1 MRQKKLVSAWVI
13 QQGFIMNKIDYK
25 REDFSNAVEVRWCPG
40 CGDYAILAAL
50 QRLLPELGL
59 APEKHVFISGIG
71 CAGRLP
77 YYMNTYGFHTIH
89 GRATAVAT
97 GLKAMRDDLTVW
109 VITGDGD
116 ALSIGGNHLIHCLRR
131 NVNVNILLFNNQ
143 VYGLTK
149 GQFSPTSQKGQ
160 VTKTSLQGVSYEP
173 INPLAIALASG
184 ASFVARAVDKDP
196 NHLSQVLKKAY
207 EHPGCSFVEIY
218 QDCNIFNHGAFDAFA
233 VKTNR
238 ADKTVLLEEGKP
250 LVFGAEQQWA
260 LTVKEETMQT
270 VSASDE
276 VGYSHDSSNY
286 IAAMRL
292 ARLNFPDFPV
302 PLGVYYQKPRE
313 IFSLAKSASKT
324 MADLPALFRA
334 KASWQQ
340 GELIRG

>member
-1 MRQKKLVSAWVI
+1 
-13 QQGFIMNKIDYK
+13 MNNSYK
-25 REDFSNAVEVRWCPG
+25 REDFTHATEVRWCPG

-59 APEKHVFISGIG
+59 PPEQHVFVSGIG

-116 ALSIGGNHLIHCLRR
+116 ALSIGGNHLMHCLRR
-131 NVNVNILLFNNQ
+131 NVNINILLFNNQ

-160 VTKTSLQGVSYEP
+160 VTKTSPDGVTNEP
-173 INPLAIALASG
+173 INPLMIALASG

-196 NHLSQVLKKAY
+196 NQLAVILKKAY
-207 EHPGCSFVEIY
+207 EHQGCAFVEIY

-233 VKTNR
+233 LKTNR
-238 ADKTVLLEEGKP
+238 ADRTIVLEDGQP
-250 LVFGAEQQWA
+250 LYFGAEQEWVLA
-260 LTVKEETMQT
+260 LQNESLQCIP
-270 VSASDE
+270 SANLSNKNL
-276 VGYSHDSSNY
+276 YHHDSSNY

-292 ARLNFPDFPV
+292 AQLNFPEFPV
-302 PLGVYYQKPRE
+302 PLGVYYQKSRE
-313 IFSLAKSASKT
+313 IYNLDKPSQKSV
-324 MADLPALFRA
+324 ADLPALFRA
-334 KASWQQ
+334 SASWQQ
-340 GELIRG
+340 GEKTR

>member
-1 MRQKKLVSAWVI
+1 
-13 QQGFIMNKIDYK
+13 MNTYK
-25 REDFSNAVEVRWCPG
+25 REDFTNSTEVRWCPG

-50 QRLLPELGL
+50 QRVLPELGL
-59 APEKHVFISGIG
+59 PPEKHVFVSGIG

-97 GLKAMRDDLTVW
+97 GLKAMREDLTVW
-109 VITGDGD
+109 IITGDGD

-160 VTKTSLQGVSYEP
+160 VTKTSPQGVSNEP
-173 INPLAIALASG
+173 INPVTIALASG

-196 NHLSQVLKKAY
+196 NHLATILKQAY
-207 EHPGCSFVEIY
+207 EHKGCSFVEIY
-218 QDCNIFNHGAFDAFA
+218 QDCNIFNNGAFDAFA

-238 ADKTVLLEEGKP
+238 AEQTIILEQGAP
-250 LVFGAEQQWA
+250 LAFGSEQQWA
-260 LTVKEETMQT
+260 LDLQDEMLQRKPKSEATYCHD
-270 VSASDE
+270 AS
-276 VGYSHDSSNY
+276 NF

-292 ARLNFPDFPV
+292 ARLTFPDFPV
-302 PLGVYYQKPRE
+302 PLGVYYQKERE
-313 IFSLAKSASKT
+313 IFNLDKPFKKSQ
-324 MADLPALFRA
+324 ADLPALFRTR
-334 KASWQQ
+334 ASWRQD
-340 GELIRG
+340 GKC

>member
-1 MRQKKLVSAWVI
+1 
-13 QQGFIMNKIDYK
+13 MNTLYK
-25 REDFSNAVEVRWCPG
+25 REDFTNQTEVRWCPG

-50 QRLLPELGL
+50 QKMLPELDL
-59 APEKHVFISGIG
+59 APENHVFVSGIG

-97 GLKAMRDDLTVW
+97 GLKTMRDDLSVW

-116 ALSIGGNHLIHCLRR
+116 ALSIGGNHLIHILRR

-160 VTKTSLQGVSYEP
+160 VTKTSPQGVTNEP
-173 INPLAIALASG
+173 LNPLVMALAAG

-196 NHLSQVLKKAY
+196 QHLGSVLKQAH
-207 EHPGCSFVEIY
+207 EHKGTSFVEIY
-218 QDCNIFNHGAFDAFA
+218 QDCNIFNNGAFDQFSL
-233 VKTNR
+233 KNNR
-238 ADKTVLLEEGKP
+238 ADHTVLLTDGQP
-250 LVFGAEQQWA
+250 LLFGVEKKQALNLHQEQFERVSAEQEQ
-260 LTVKEETMQT
+260 LYV
-270 VSASDE
+270 
-276 VGYSHDSSNY
+276 HDSSSY

-292 ARLNFPDFPV
+292 AQLSFPAHPV
-302 PLGVYYQKPRE
+302 PLGVYYQQERPILTMPQEVK
-313 IFSLAKSASKT
+313 KSVN
-324 MADLPALFRA
+324 DLPALFRA

-340 GELIRG
+340 Q

>member
-1 MRQKKLVSAWVI
+1 
-13 QQGFIMNKIDYK
+13 MNNIYK
-25 REDFSNAVEVRWCPG
+25 REDFANATEVRWCPG

-50 QRLLPELGL
+50 QKVLPELGL
-59 APEKHVFISGIG
+59 PPEQHVFVSGIG

-97 GLKAMRDDLTVW
+97 GLKAMRDDLCVW

-116 ALSIGGNHLIHCLRR
+116 ALSIGGNHLIHLLRR
-131 NVNVNILLFNNQ
+131 NVNVNVLLFNNQ

-160 VTKTSLQGVSYEP
+160 ITKTSPQGVSNEP
-173 INPLAIALASG
+173 INPLVIALAAG

-196 NHLSQVLKKAY
+196 NHLGSILKKAY

-233 VKTNR
+233 VKNNR
-238 ADKTVLLEEGKP
+238 AANTVLLEEGQA
-250 LVFGAEQQWA
+250 LVFGAEKEKA
-260 LTVKEETMQT
+260 LQLDDNQVEQVSSETEGLYQ
-270 VSASDE
+270 
-276 VGYSHDSSNY
+276 HDSSHFGNA
-286 IAAMRL
+286 IRL
-292 ARLNFPDFPV
+292 AQLSFPDYPV
-302 PLGVYYQKPRE
+302 PLGVYYQNKRNLFTLQQE
-313 IFSLAKSASKT
+313 VKKSTS
-324 MADLPALFRA
+324 DLSALYQA

-340 GELIRG
+340 N